1 MITSQINVAIIDYGM
16 GNLRS
21 VFNAMCI
28 LNCAAKVTKNPQ
40 ELRQAT
46 HIILPGVGAFGD
58 GMCNL
63 KAGGWIEVLEEEV
76 RRKGKPFLGICLG
89 MQLLATIGTEHG
101 THKGLNWI
109 SGTVERLQI
118 PDASIRV
125 PHVGW
130 NDANFVKKDH
140 LFVGLGNTQDFYF
153 VHSYVLL
160 PEDESVIS
168 STTEH
173 GVNFV
178 SSIEVENIYAT
189 QFHPEKSQK
198 AGLAVLTNFIKTGV
212 SHA

>member
-1 MITSQINVAIIDYGM
+1 MNLSNIQVAIIDYGM

-21 VFNAMCI
+21 VANALDVLKCPVI
-28 LNCAAKVTKNPQ
+28 ITNNPQ
-40 ELRQAT
+40 DLKQAS
-46 HIILPGVGAFGD
+46 HIILPGVGAFAD
-58 GMCNL
+58 GIKNL
-63 KAGGWIEVLEEEV
+63 QIGGWIEVLEEEV
-76 RRKGKPFLGICLG
+76 REKRKPFLGICLG

-118 PDASIRV
+118 PDTSIRV

-130 NDANFVKKDH
+130 NDANFVKKDN
-140 LFVGLGNTQDFYF
+140 LFVGLGNAQAFYF

-160 PEDESVIS
+160 PEDISIVS
-168 STTEH
+168 STADH

-178 SSIEVENIYAT
+178 SSIEVKNIYAT

-198 AGLAVLTNFIKTGV
+198 AGLAVLTNFIKAGV